1 MICPMCIS
9 SRSRL
14 AGRGELDADDL
25 VARLDRGQV
34 MADRADAA
42 DALGDQRHLEEHPAF
57 AELLEAA
64 ELVDVE
70 DRLLDLA
77 LVVQMDDD
85 LGVAFDARDGLDDDF
100 LAHDPSPHRT

>member
-1 MICPMCIS
+1 
-9 SRSRL
+9 
-14 AGRGELDADDL
+14 
-25 VARLDRGQV
+25 

-70 DRLLDLA
+70 NRFLDLT
-77 LVVQMDDD
+77 LVIQMDCD
-85 LGVAFDARDGLDDDF
+85 LGVPFDQVIQMD
-100 LAHDPSPHRT
+100 S